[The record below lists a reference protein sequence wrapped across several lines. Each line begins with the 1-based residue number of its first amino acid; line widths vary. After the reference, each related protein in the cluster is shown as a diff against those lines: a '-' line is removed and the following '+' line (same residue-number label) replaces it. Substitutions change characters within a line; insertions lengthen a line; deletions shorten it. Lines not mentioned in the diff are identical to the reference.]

1 MRIEER
7 VLKVISEHT
16 NIKAH
21 CDSTFAELE
30 LDYIDKIEVSI
41 SIEEE
46 FDIEISDEKY
56 FNIKSVKD
64 LISLVTDTLY

>member
-21 CDSTFAELE
+21 CDSTFESLGFDY
-30 LDYIDKIEVSI
+30 LDKVEIAI
-41 SIEEE
+41 SIESE
-46 FDIEISDEKY
+46 FDIEIPDEKY
-56 FNIKSVKD
+56 FDIKSVKD
-64 LISLVTDTLY
+64 LINLVTDTLY